1 MLIRSLLSFGL
12 VFALCNTGF
21 SQDIIIDLFTS
32 GTLPNGYNF
41 NLSQTGVGSNSDNP
55 GAVHA
60 ASSVLNPIGGV
71 NQGQRIVRAHVTSGD
86 TTLTVDNNVGI
97 ADQLNVALGAGSQGH
112 FHLYYGY
119 SNFNPNNAPNDQ
131 AGNYADLGRDLTVG
145 GNNVLQI
152 SVLDPDHSGAIE
164 IMIMSH
170 RGNIGGTEALAFVS
184 KPYTFGPGVQVL
196 TFNYSEF
203 VGVDFT
209 QVDQIIVQPQGD
221 LQSAADLGLDT
232 FISTIAV
239 PEPATYAL
247 MAGVGLAATAGY
259 YRRRHNIKKA
269 SEQMLA

>member
-1 MLIRSLLSFGL
+1 MLKRLLLSLGFAFGL
-12 VFALCNTGF
+12 GSASFAQT
-21 SQDIIIDLFTS
+21 IIIDSFTS

-41 NLSQTGVGSNSDNP
+41 NISQTGLGSTSDNP

-60 ASSVLNPIGGV
+60 ASSVINPIGGV
-71 NQGQRIVRAHVTSGD
+71 NQGQRIVRAHVTDGD
-86 TTLTVDNNVGI
+86 TTLNLNNNIGI
-97 ADQLNVALGAGSQGH
+97 SNQLNVALGAGAQGH

-119 SNFNPNNAPNDQ
+119 SNYNPNNAPNDQ

-170 RGNIGGTEALAFVS
+170 RGNNGGTEALAFVS

-196 TFNYSEF
+196 TFNYSDF

-239 PEPATYAL
+239 PEPTTYAL
-247 MAGVGLAATAGY
+247 MAGVSFLAGAGY
-259 YRRRHNIKKA
+259 YRRRQMVKKA
-269 SEQMLA
+269 SEQVLA